1 MTLIASN
8 TRNGPTGAP
17 RVTVR
22 LEAICGNLAFE
33 ASGIHMWLSIISIS
47 PPLEWTWCATAA
59 TTTTTSF
66 TTNCAI
72 SFTIIIVI
80 VMIMTT
86 AVMVVKLMAK
96 LVVKLVVVAVAVKVT
111 MTVFIIFIPDLTPK
125 RRVRE
130 SVGS

>member
-1 MTLIASN
+1 MCN
-8 TRNGPTGAP
+8 TYAGPPFELQQEDVLGNYGYDA
-17 RVTVR
+17 RITVMF
-22 LEAICGNLAFE
+22 IC
-33 ASGIHMWLSIISIS
+33 
-47 PPLEWTWCATAA
+47 
-59 TTTTTSF
+59 
-66 TTNCAI
+66 
-72 SFTIIIVI
+72 FTIIIVI